1 MLHDSQPT
9 ELKKKIFSQNLPEHV
24 AIIMDG
30 NGRWAQDRRKP
41 RVWGHKKGVES
52 VREVVKSAGE
62 LGIKYLTLY
71 AFSEENWGRPQS
83 EISGIMTLLDTFV
96 VRERKELYEKNVRL
110 KTIGHVE
117 KLPSKTRRLVQE
129 TVDYLKDNDG
139 LTLTIA
145 LSYGGRTEISEAC
158 RIIAEK
164 VRRNEIDPC
173 SIDSEFFGQH
183 LSTSAIPDPDLLIRT
198 SGEQRISN
206 FLLWQ
211 IAYCELWFSTVY
223 WPDFRREHFLDAIQ
237 SYKNRKRRFGLV
249 ESVQAPI

>member
-9 ELKKKIFSQNLPEHV
+9 ELKKKIFTQGLPEHV

-52 VREVVKSAGE
+52 VREVVKAAGE
-62 LGIKYLTLY
+62 LGIKFLTLY

-83 EISGIMTLLDTFV
+83 EITGIMALLDTFV
-96 VRERKELYEKNVRL
+96 VRERKELFEKNVCL
-110 KTIGHVE
+110 KTIGHLE
-117 KLPSKTRRLVQE
+117 KLPAKTRKLVQE
-129 TVDYLKDNDG
+129 TVNYLNKNDG
-139 LTLTIA
+139 LNLTIA
-145 LSYGGRTEISEAC
+145 LSYGARTEISEAC
-158 RIIAEK
+158 RSIAEK
-164 VRRNEIDPC
+164 VKNSEIELSEIDP
-173 SIDSEFFGQH
+173 DLFGQH
-183 LSTSAIPDPDLLIRT
+183 LSTKAIPDPDLLIRT

-211 IAYCELWFSTVY
+211 IAYSELWFSPVY
-223 WPDFRREHFLDAIQ
+223 WPDFRRQHFLDAIQ
-237 SYKNRKRRFGLV
+237 SYNNRKRRFGLV

>member
-9 ELKKKIFSQNLPEHV
+9 ELKKKIFTQCLPDHV
-24 AIIMDG
+24 AVIMDG
-30 NGRWAQDRRKP
+30 NGRWAQERRKP
-41 RVWGHKKGVES
+41 RIWGHKKGVES
-52 VREVVKSAGE
+52 VREIVKTAGE
-62 LGIKYLTLY
+62 LGIKFLTLY

-83 EISGIMTLLDTFV
+83 EVSGIMAILDTFV
-96 VRERKELYEKNVRL
+96 VRERKELYENNVCL
-110 KTIGHVE
+110 KTIGRIE
-117 KLPSKTRRLVQE
+117 KLPAKTRKLVEE
-129 TVDYLKDNDG
+129 TVTYLEGNDG

-158 RIIAEK
+158 KTIAEK
-164 VRRNEIDPC
+164 VKDKKLEPFE
-173 SIDSEFFGQH
+173 IDSELFSQH
-183 LSTSAIPDPDLLIRT
+183 LSTGSIPDPDLLIRT

-211 IAYCELWFSTVY
+211 IAYSELWFSDVY

-249 ESVQAPI
+249 ESAQAPI

>member
-9 ELKKKIFSQNLPEHV
+9 ELKKKIYTQSLPEHV

-30 NGRWAQDRRKP
+30 NGRWAQERRKP

-52 VREVVKSAGE
+52 VRAVVKTAGE
-62 LGIKYLTLY
+62 VGIKYLTLY

-83 EISGIMTLLDTFV
+83 EVSGIMTLLDTFV
-96 VRERKELYEKNVRL
+96 VRERKELYENNVRL
-110 KTIGHVE
+110 KTIGRIE
-117 KLPSKTRRLVQE
+117 KLPAKTRKLVQE
-129 TVDYLKDNDG
+129 TTEYLKDNDG

-145 LSYGGRTEISEAC
+145 LSYGGRTEISAAC
-158 RIIAEK
+158 RMIAEK
-164 VRRNEIDPC
+164 VKNHEINVDQ
-173 SIDSEFFGQH
+173 IDSELFGQH
-183 LSTSAIPDPDLLIRT
+183 LSTGSIPDPDLLIRT

-211 IAYCELWFSTVY
+211 IAYSELWFSTVY